1 MEKPDEKKI
10 QLESIKDQLP
20 DFEEKKEL
28 YKLRHYL
35 HYHVVKK
42 KKSKE
47 TFEISHKPTKISFD

>member
-1 MEKPDEKKI
+1 MEKDKKEI
-10 QLESIKDQLP
+10 PLDTLKDKLP

-35 HYHVVKK
+35 HYHLVKK

-47 TFEISHKPTKISFD
+47 TFEVSHTPHVVKFD